1 MFEYKTLKFRF
12 IIFRSLNVIKNINQT
27 VDTRLCIQR
36 SQKQLLTFEYNIYDN
51 TVFFST
57 SQDHCSENWLL
68 IFTCR
73 TFMEQYQIPD
83 CFPCKLWKF
92 GSSNY

>member
-57 SQDHCSENWLL
+57 SQDHCSENWCLL
-68 IFTCR
+68 FEYFCMSEGY
-73 TFMEQYQIPD
+73 F
-83 CFPCKLWKF
+83 
-92 GSSNY
+92 